1 MRRRR
6 GASDIEGTDS
16 TVEGSLDW
24 KSTKMSD
31 EQNSPAPEEAPPA
44 TAEADEPTVDAPAEA
59 EPAAD
64 EADAAAAEEAPAAE
78 AEPEPQ
84 VNPDAEIVFVL
95 GGPGSGKG
103 TQCEQIVEKYGFKH
117 YSAGD
122 LLRAEVAS
130 GSEMGKELEEIM
142 KEGKLVP
149 SSVTIKLLKK
159 AIATSDGMKFL
170 IDGFPRAL
178 DQAEEFEKEV
188 IPCKLVLFFDCP
200 QDVMQERL
208 LKRAETSGRADDNI
222 ETIKKRFDTFVN
234 ASMPVIEHFEKVD
247 KVAKIS
253 AVPTPDEV
261 FVEVCKVMDTQF
273 ASLAEL
279 EAAAI
284 KLQSAGR
291 GLLARKAARAKADGD
306 GAADEAPAAEEAPKH
321 EVQVLKIEGGAET
334 IADYLA
340 KHEIPAHLKVCLKK
354 LDVTKGDAPYRF
366 LASYFSMVADERGEP
381 AL

>member
-59 EPAAD
+59 EPTAD
-64 EADAAAAEEAPAAE
+64 EAPAAAAAEEAPAAE

-306 GAADEAPAAEEAPKH
+306 GAAEEAPAEEAPKH